1 MQEDHRLKSD
11 VLVYVVKSEDIKISV
26 CKVVYSLLTHDD
38 HLILYHG
45 NELFSVIMQNFWF
58 K

>member
-45 NELFSVIMQNFWF
+45 NELFSVIMQNF
-58 K
+58 